1 MDNDLYH
8 ILKESVYIP
17 KWVISFALKNPYIV
31 FIYECFHILIYKKK
45 VSRSFIE
52 QLKKILSE
60 IRKILQ
66 FTHKRINIR
75 LLLSSKKK
83 RIKVGEIFGPD
94 NINSGISI
102 SSQNPEDIHI
112 IIYRIEDIFKVL
124 IHEIIHYTGFDFR
137 RVDISSIDTMIKNK
151 YRSMANTCLLINEAY
166 TEALA
171 VYYYCLI
178 MKKDFTLEQ
187 EYSISQTKRFLV
199 VNGCDTIQAFKSK
212 RDYSVVSHPFEY
224 ILLKSALINC
234 GFVTKNISLLPG
246 NSELIYRAFQ
256 KALSNKQW
264 IDKVDSTQVK
274 MEGNSYSMRLTF

>member
-83 RIKVGEIFGPD
+83 RIK
-94 NINSGISI
+94 
-102 SSQNPEDIHI
+102 
-112 IIYRIEDIFKVL
+112 
-124 IHEIIHYTGFDFR
+124 
-137 RVDISSIDTMIKNK
+137 
-151 YRSMANTCLLINEAY
+151 
-166 TEALA
+166 
-171 VYYYCLI
+171 
-178 MKKDFTLEQ
+178 
-187 EYSISQTKRFLV
+187 
-199 VNGCDTIQAFKSK
+199 
-212 RDYSVVSHPFEY
+212 
-224 ILLKSALINC
+224 
-234 GFVTKNISLLPG
+234 
-246 NSELIYRAFQ
+246 
-256 KALSNKQW
+256 
-264 IDKVDSTQVK
+264 
-274 MEGNSYSMRLTF
+274 